1 MINTANIKK
10 NFLKIENVFYLIFI
24 FLVFYIDRYTKSLIL
39 KDYNDNIFYINDYL
53 NFDLIWNTGIGFGLF
68 STNSS
73 IFYNIVTIFIALVI
87 IFLTYAAVNTNKIEK
102 LIYSFIIGG
111 ALGNFYDRLAFQA
124 VPDFLDLHVNNFHWF
139 TFNVAD
145 IFITFGIIAFILS
158 SYFVKN

>member
-87 IFLTYAAVNTNKIEK
+87 IFLIYAAVNTNKIEK